1 MSRLTGTRASER
13 PSRWLFMRR
22 RMRRALRPVLAGLLL
37 AALLIVAAV
46 TVRGAK
52 PGMLVATLRD
62 RLGDVTQL
70 TIDDV
75 VIAGRVMTPA
85 SQLRTALGVG
95 TGDRLLGFSLDD
107 ARTRIERLTWV
118 QSATVERRL
127 PGTVVVTLI
136 ERRPFAVWQ
145 SAGRFQLIDRAGQVV
160 AEQDPVKDAAAFS
173 ILPLV
178 VGPGAPESAAALL
191 DQLASLPLLRSRV
204 VAAIRV
210 GERRWNL
217 RLSSGADVLLPEGN
231 ELAAMTRLLE
241 LHASQTLL
249 DRPVQTLDMRG
260 GDRLVVRPGPA
271 TASPATMGPAPPA
284 PTPSA
289 PARRPT

>member
-1 MSRLTGTRASER
+1 MSRLTGSRASER